1 MIFAIIAILAYLSAL
16 IWIVPTVVRLE
27 QQIHSDNQP
36 NTKAVFF
43 ISIIAIITHSINL
56 GGNLIE
62 SASLNFTIANVV
74 SLMSLLMSLI
84 AGAALIK
91 WRTIWFPLI
100 IVYTL
105 GICSVATSSFITGSV
120 IKQLQQTPGLLFH
133 LGIAIFSYALF
144 AIALIYAFQLKWLD
158 DKLKNKK
165 MLFCSMLPPLMT
177 VERHFFTLTLAAQLL
192 LTVTLVSGMFYLH
205 NFFSPEQINK
215 AIFSFIA
222 WLIYAIQLLGQ
233 WKLHWRG
240 KRVIIYSLSGMIL
253 LTIGYFGSRF

>member
-16 IWIVPTVVRLE
+16 FWIVPTVVRLE
-27 QQIHSDNQP
+27 QHAHSDTQP
-36 NTKAVFF
+36 NVKAVLF
-43 ISIIAIITHSINL
+43 ISFIAVVAHFINL
-56 GGNLIE
+56 GGNVIE
-62 SASLNFTIANVV
+62 NAGLNFTVANVA
-74 SLMSLLMSLI
+74 SLMSVLMSLI
-84 AGAALIK
+84 ASVALLK
-91 WRTIWFPLI
+91 WRTVWFPLI
-100 IVYTL
+100 IVYVL
-105 GICSVATSSFITGSV
+105 GICAVSVSSFVTGSV

-144 AIALIYAFQLKWLD
+144 AIALMYAFQLKWLD

-177 VERHFFTLTLAAQLL
+177 VERHFFTLTLAAQSL

-205 NFFSPEQINK
+205 NFFAPEQVNK